1 MFSDIVY
8 QSGDQYIQSLDD
20 FKAGIC
26 IVIPCMIGFLMSCLA
41 IRGCYKIPS
50 MNSPFGY
57 LTKYQLFSQ
66 VIASLNSGG
75 FYFFGVLLDIKCV
88 INNSNIFGLLTKIL
102 LPLILSLSLN
112 RFLAL
117 IAPLFYQHIYQ
128 LKYRRICVL
137 ACCTI
142 PVVYTM
148 IFTWTYD
155 CGYKFYHYGWVFSF
169 IISDTCGTK
178 FEVLLRGAQSLL
190 SSSIL
195 FLDVCTLVL
204 LVCFRK
210 RVLKIKSAEIRKREI
225 SFGQQVVIQGFVFM
239 LHGLWYSVAYKW
251 FPQSIPENWRIFWTS
266 SFSANLL
273 HIFDTGVIFIFNTEF
288 AKWLRPKIQK
298 PLDSESVATTVL

>member
-75 FYFFGVLLDIKCV
+75 FYFFGVLL
-88 INNSNIFGLLTKIL
+88 
-102 LPLILSLSLN
+102 
-112 RFLAL
+112 
-117 IAPLFYQHIYQ
+117 
-128 LKYRRICVL
+128 
-137 ACCTI
+137 
-142 PVVYTM
+142 
-148 IFTWTYD
+148 
-155 CGYKFYHYGWVFSF
+155 
-169 IISDTCGTK
+169 
-178 FEVLLRGAQSLL
+178 
-190 SSSIL
+190 
-195 FLDVCTLVL
+195 
-204 LVCFRK
+204 
-210 RVLKIKSAEIRKREI
+210 
-225 SFGQQVVIQGFVFM
+225 
-239 LHGLWYSVAYKW
+239 
-251 FPQSIPENWRIFWTS
+251 
-266 SFSANLL
+266 
-273 HIFDTGVIFIFNTEF
+273 GVIFIFNTEF